1 MHYTT
6 ETLSG
11 FRVMAAEEEVGRVHD
26 CFFDESTWHIRYIVV
41 RTGSWL
47 LGRDVIIVPSHVRVL
62 SLEDEQIATDLTKDE
77 LKNSPDVDTEKPIS
91 RRREIEYLSYYGMPM
106 YWGSMPGIPPTGA
119 PAPTE
124 QAPEDRD
131 DEPSYL
137 RSAREITGYALQS
150 QEGSAGTI
158 KDVVFSPETWAVS
171 HLLVRT
177 GGWFSGKE
185 IAVATTWVEEIDW
198 SRAIVQVDMPNDRL
212 RDAATE

>member
-1 MHYTT
+1 MYYTT
-6 ETLSG
+6 ETING
-11 FRVMAAEEEVGRVHD
+11 FRVMAEGGEVGRIHD
-26 CFFDESTWHIRYIVV
+26 CFFDESSRHIRYLVV

-47 LGRDVIIVPSHVRVL
+47 LGRDVIIVPSHVRDL
-62 SLEDEQIATDLTKDE
+62 SLEDEQLTTDLTKDE

-119 PAPTE
+119 PTPPEA
-124 QAPEDRD
+124 APEDGD
-131 DEPSYL
+131 DTASEL

-150 QEGSAGTI
+150 QDGPAGTI
-158 KDVVFSPETWAVS
+158 KDIVFSPETWAVT

-185 IAVATTWVEEIDW
+185 IAVAIKWVEEIDW
-198 SRAIVQVDMPNDRL
+198 SRAVVGVDMPNDRL
-212 RDAATE
+212 RDTAAE